1 MNPLDLPVVQNCVAK
16 KRFVAIRRAVNRTE
30 NTGKFDLN
38 HRERLVCGR
47 LANGSWR
54 IPLDF
59 CQYTT
64 DTSINILPA
73 PLFRQVMCLRNDVH
87 QGRVSRKHNAR
98 LELNRITAAPPLM
111 PFRHNAVLG
120 RLLFFGDLPFL
131 RGGHR

>member
-1 MNPLDLPVVQNCVAK
+1 MNPLDLPVVQNCVVK
-16 KRFVAIRRAVNRTE
+16 KRLMAIRRAVNRTE

-38 HRERLVCGR
+38 HPERLVCGR
-47 LANGSWR
+47 LADGSWR

-64 DTSINILPA
+64 DTSINTLA
-73 PLFRQVMCLRNDVH
+73 TPLFRQVMCLRNDVH
-87 QGRVSRKHNAR
+87 QGRVFRKHNAR

-120 RLLFFGDLPFL
+120 RLLFLGDLPFL

>member
-1 MNPLDLPVVQNCVAK
+1 MNPLTRKTVLK
-16 KRFVAIRRAVNRTE
+16 KTPQLSSLNFCLDSPTL
-30 NTGKFDLN
+30 TKHGKIDLN
-38 HRERLVCGR
+38 SQVVSSYGTNDISSRP
-47 LANGSWR
+47 

-64 DTSINILPA
+64 DTRINSVVV
-73 PLFRQVMCLRNDVH
+73 PLFRQVKCPRNDVY
-87 QGRVSRKHNAR
+87 QRRVFRKHNAR

-120 RLLFFGDLPFL
+120 RLLLFGDLPFL